1 MNYTFNDLMIAYIRG
16 YIINNNI
23 KVNENLII
31 KDINSL
37 DSNEIEE
44 LISIGKSLDLKLYY
58 FILAQLL
65 YFYKSFKL
73 IFACARKK
81 KSPNVFR
88 GFNFFYKFG
97 YSVIKLP
104 ICFL

>member
-37 DSNEIEE
+37 DSNERYWPDPANCDF
-44 LISIGKSLDLKLYY
+44 SKL
-58 FILAQLL
+58 
-65 YFYKSFKL
+65 
-73 IFACARKK
+73 
-81 KSPNVFR
+81 
-88 GFNFFYKFG
+88 
-97 YSVIKLP
+97 
-104 ICFL
+104 